1 MGNIIVSQL
10 NLDAGQPLTGAIVL
24 CALLSAC
31 ATYAFFENGF
41 KKNYHRDD
49 IVAGVC
55 TVVLT
60 VVLIIGAYTSINRLQ
75 AQQNEYNSIKQ
86 ATGKVPYYELKKDG
100 ALIIAEKK
108 SDAPDW
114 LTDKV
119 ETKIISENDTTYQV
133 QFKNQYARIKKKDL
147 K

>member
-24 CALLSAC
+24 CAVLSAC

-55 TVVLT
+55 TLVLT

-114 LTDKV
+114 LTTRLKP
-119 ETKIISENDTTYQV
+119 KSSAKTTLPIRSNS
-133 QFKNQYARIKKKDL
+133 KTNMHASRKKT
-147 K
+147 